1 MVKESKKKELK
12 KRMDDLGIFEKDL
25 EEKFILGSGKGGQK
39 LQKTFSCVYLKHIPT
54 NLEVKLGKDRS
65 REVNRFLAR
74 KRLCELFEEK
84 ILGKKP
90 KIFYK
95 IKKQKERR
103 TRKSKKKYQ

>member
-1 MVKESKKKELK
+1 MIKDKKLKDLK
-12 KRMDDLGIFEKDL
+12 KRMDDLGIFEGDL

-39 LQKTFSCVYLKHIPT
+39 LQKTSSSVYLKHIPT
-54 NLEVKLGKDRS
+54 NLEVKSAKSRS
-65 REVNRFLAR
+65 RELNRFLAR

-95 IKKQKERR
+95 VKKQKKRR
-103 TRKSKKKYQ
+103 ARKSSKKYQ